1 MRALHELPPEQVE
14 GRGVDPAASGS
25 LLIMA
30 MGSVL
35 FWATVALWILR

>member
-1 MRALHELPPEQVE
+1 MRALYELPPEQVE

-30 MGSVL
+30 VGTIVFWSGVVL
-35 FWATVALWILR
+35 LVLR